1 MQKGKRSPYNLQH
14 EYKAMC
20 CNLDINWEI
29 TAKAQ
34 KNSTVTVTVG
44 IEGPWV
50 DVNLMKLSQTQM
62 IKKIDGI
69 NAVFAK

>member
-1 MQKGKRSPYNLQH
+1 
-14 EYKAMC
+14 MC

-62 IKKIDGI
+62 IKKLDGI